1 MSKKRITDLLQ
12 ECSEVAGVVLPSI
25 ENVLDNNE
33 IEYGYNGDSE
43 IVITGKSKDDIK
55 PLLNDVEG
63 VTKEQMK
70 MLIQISELNG
80 NVYIRQV
87 MK

>member
-12 ECSEVAGVVLPSI
+12 ECSEVAGVVLTSI
-25 ENVLDNNE
+25 ESVLDNND
-33 IEYGYNGDSE
+33 IEYNYNGDSE
-43 IVITGKSKDDIK
+43 IVITGKTKDEIK

-63 VTKEQMK
+63 VTKEQLK
-70 MLIQISELNG
+70 MLINISELNG

>member
-12 ECSEVAGVVLPSI
+12 ECSEVSGVVLPAI
-25 ENVLDNNE
+25 ENVLDDND
-33 IEYGYNGDSE
+33 IEYNYNGDSE
-43 IVITGKSKDDIK
+43 IVISGKTKDEIK

-63 VTKEQMK
+63 VSKEQMK
-70 MLIQISELNG
+70 VLINISELNG
-80 NVYIRQV
+80 NVYIRQI